1 MTTPNRWAIRDS
13 GEASFFSLVDNHAI
27 VTLPSLKTTGVE
39 TTGTTVYARGG
50 RGNAKLVGFSSD
62 RESKLKLQDAIFD
75 NHAVA
80 MLTGNDIVTGV
91 HKVDVHEIITTTSDK
106 ASVINTPVGAI
117 ISVYVVNADGT
128 NGTEYTLGTPA
139 TNPTEFSI
147 VSKELTFPA
156 ATADGTKFRVYY
168 FANTDATAKTVKVT
182 SDMFG
187 GSFRVVI
194 DVLVVDEYTKA
205 AYQGQLII
213 PNGKFEDNFNLAFAA
228 TGDPSM
234 LDLNLEC
241 LKSPTSTTMWEL
253 VIYDDALL
261 A

>member
-1 MTTPNRWAIRDS
+1 MATPNRWAIRDS
-13 GEASFFSLVDNHAI
+13 GEATFFSLVDFHAI
-27 VTLPSLKTTGVE
+27 VTLPSLKTTGVS
-39 TTGTTVYARGG
+39 TTGTTVYSRGG
-50 RGNAKLVGFSSD
+50 RGNSKLVGFSSD

-75 NHAVA
+75 NNAIS
-80 MLTGNDIVTGV
+80 MLTGNDIVAGV
-91 HKVDVHEIITTTSDK
+91 HKIDIHEIITITSVK
-106 ASVINTPVGAI
+106 ASVVNTPVGAL
-117 ISVYVVNADGT
+117 ISVYKVNADGT
-128 NGTEYTLGTPA
+128 NGVECTLGNP
-139 TNPTEFSI
+139 TNPLEFSI
-147 VSKELTFPA
+147 TAKELTF
-156 ATADGTKFRVYY
+156 TAGTANGTQFRVYY
-168 FANTDATAKTVKVT
+168 YANTDATAKTVKVT

-205 AYQGQLII
+205 AYQGQLIV
-213 PNGKFEDNFNLAFAA
+213 PNGKFEDNFDLSFAA
-228 TGDPSM
+228 TGDPSV

>member
-1 MTTPNRWAIRDS
+1 MATPNRWAIRDA
-13 GEASFFSLVDNHAI
+13 GEATFFSLVDGHAV
-27 VTLPSLKTTGVE
+27 VTLPSLKTSGVS
-39 TTGTTVYARGG
+39 TTGTTVYSRGG
-50 RGNAKLVGFSSD
+50 RGNAKIVGFSSD
-62 RESKLKLQDAIFD
+62 REAKLKLQDAIFD
-75 NHAVA
+75 NTAVA

-91 HKVDVHEIITTTSDK
+91 HKVDIHEIITTTSDK
-106 ASVINTPVGAI
+106 ASVTNTPVGAL

-139 TNPTEFSI
+139 TNPTEFSLAT
-147 VSKELTFPA
+147 KELTFPA

-168 FANTDATAKTVKVT
+168 YANTDATAKTVKVT

-187 GSFRVVI
+187 GSFKVII

-205 AYQGQLII
+205 AFQGQLII
-213 PNGKFEDNFNLAFAA
+213 PNGKFEDNFELSLAA
-228 TGDPSM
+228 TGDPSV

-253 VIYDDALL
+253 VVYDDALL
-261 A
+261 S